1 MAAETGPA
9 PASGS
14 LFPDT
19 EPAPPP
25 ETVGAA
31 HQDETTHALAARLP
45 ASVRLGTSSWNFPG
59 WQGLVWDARYTD
71 KMLSQKG
78 ISAYARHP
86 LFRAV
91 SLDRAFYQPLTTDQY
106 RAYAEAVPAD
116 FRYVVK
122 APAQVTDS
130 LIRGTGGKGRAIN
143 PDFLSPDKAS
153 SLCAEPAAAGLGT
166 RLGALVFQFSPL
178 VRDAIARIDATIDRL
193 HALLTAVARVREHVP
208 DAVLAVE
215 VRDREWLG
223 PRFIAALADA
233 GATYCLGLHPRLPPI
248 DEQLPI
254 LRRLWPGP
262 FVCRWNLNMKHGV
275 HGYERARAD
284 YAPFDRLVDADTTTR
299 EQIARVAAGTAQA
312 GQPVFV
318 TINNKAE
325 GSAPCSVHALAERIV
340 ARRAQE

>member
-25 ETVGAA
+25 TAVGAA
-31 HQDETTHALAARLP
+31 RQDETIHALGRRLP

-59 WQGLVWDARYTD
+59 WQNLVWDGHYTD

-78 ISAYARHP
+78 IAAYARHP
-86 LFRAV
+86 LFGAV
-91 SLDRAFYQPLTTDQY
+91 SLDRAFYQPLTAEQY
-106 RAYAEAVPAD
+106 RAYGEAVPSN

-130 LIRGTGGKGRAIN
+130 LIRGTGGKGRAVN
-143 PDFLSPDKAS
+143 PDFLSPEQAWR
-153 SLCAEPAAAGLGT
+153 LCAEPAAEGLAT

-178 VRDAIARIDATIDRL
+178 MRDAIAQIDATIDRL
-193 HALLTAVARVREHVP
+193 HAMLTAVARVREHVP
-208 DAVLAVE
+208 DSVLAVE

-223 PRFIAALADA
+223 PRFIAALADV

-284 YAPFDRLVDADTTTR
+284 YAPFDKLVDADETTR
-299 EQIARVAAGTAQA
+299 EQIARVAAGTARA

-340 ARRAQE
+340 ARGTQG